1 MNSSQL
7 LNSTFKRVSNFIEAH
22 NFKLRR
28 LSNGDYAFYL
38 NHPDSKLWKYD
49 WAWINKKE
57 LLLGNNNDN
66 VYSLFDLVCCR
77 KNYYDSLNI
86 KPIKFFSENELKFI
100 NICRCLTD
108 CSCLE
113 ELVIKMDLMGI

>member
-7 LNSTFKRVSNFIEAH
+7 LNSTFKRVSNLIEAH
-22 NFKLRR
+22 NFKLHR
-28 LSNGDYAFYL
+28 LPTGDYAFYA
-38 NHPDSKLWKYD
+38 NSDFKLWKYD
-49 WAWINKKE
+49 WAWVNKKE
-57 LLLGNNNDN
+57 LLLGNDNDN
-66 VYSLFDLVCCR
+66 VYSLFDLMCRR

-100 NICRCLTD
+100 DICRCLTD

>member
-1 MNSSQL
+1 MNSSHL

-28 LSNGDYAFYL
+28 LSNGDYAFYV
-38 NHPDSKLWKYD
+38 NPDSELYNYD

-57 LLLGNNNDN
+57 LLLGNDNKN
-66 VYSLFDLVCCR
+66 VYSLFDLMCRR
-77 KNYYDSLNI
+77 KNYYDSLNN
-86 KPIKFFSENELKFI
+86 KPKEFFSKNELKFVD
-100 NICRCLTD
+100 ICRCLKD

-113 ELVIKMDLMGI
+113 ELAIRMDLMGI